1 MRRGGND
8 KRGSAT
14 MDYFTRFQSPV
25 GPLLLT
31 GDGESVTGL
40 WIDRQ
45 KCRRAGRAG
54 SEENPAAFREARK
67 WLDGYFAGR
76 KPAPSELPLNPAGGS
91 RFQKTV
97 WDILLEIPYGR
108 LSTYGKI
115 AGESAERLGMER
127 MSAQAVGQA
136 VGNNPISI
144 IIPCHRVVGSNGNL
158 TGYGGGLDIKIRLLE
173 LEGVDMTKL
182 FPPKNWTAH

>member
-1 MRRGGND
+1 ME
-8 KRGSAT
+8 
-14 MDYFTRFQSPV
+14 YFTKFQSPI
-25 GPLLLT
+25 GAMILT

-45 KCRRAGRAG
+45 KYRGIARAGL
-54 SEENPAAFREARK
+54 EENPRLPAFKAARK
-67 WLDGYFAGR
+67 WLDKYFAGG
-76 KPAPSELPLNPAGGS
+76 KPTPSEAPLNPAGGS
-91 RFQKTV
+91 RFQKIV
-97 WDILLEIPYGR
+97 WDILLKIPYGE

-115 AGESAERLGMER
+115 AREAAETLGVER

-144 IIPCHRVVGSNGNL
+144 IIPCHRVVGSDGNL
-158 TGYGGGLDIKIRLLE
+158 TGYGGGLDVKIRLLE

-182 FPPKNWTAH
+182 FPPKKRNAR